1 MNRLLILAACLG
13 LVGCQAAY
21 AASANWVGAYVN
33 ETNGQTL
40 PLALEGRLQGM
51 TNQTAAAYSLA
62 ATAYSTATGASAT
75 ASTAYSTATN
85 ALAIANAAAWASNN
99 IGGTGW
105 TNLSITGTGNAITGA
120 TAAGTTLTLE
130 RGTIEGGGTGGTSTN
145 EVRAIRNEAFRPY
158 TTLGLS
164 GGTALVTRTSGQWV
178 MIEAD
183 DGAVTLDVDVAAYT
197 NSLEA
202 IRHQICWVRGTN
214 ETYAIVTNNID
225 NTLFVDLPASTTN
238 HLFLERRPG
247 WPRFQIWQDFR

>member
-1 MNRLLILAACLG
+1 
-13 LVGCQAAY
+13 
-21 AASANWVGAYVN
+21 
-33 ETNGQTL
+33 
-40 PLALEGRLQGM
+40 
-51 TNQTAAAYSLA
+51 
-62 ATAYSTATGASAT
+62 
-75 ASTAYSTATN
+75 
-85 ALAIANAAAWASNN
+85 
-99 IGGTGW
+99 
-105 TNLSITGTGNAITGA
+105 
-120 TAAGTTLTLE
+120 
-130 RGTIEGGGTGGTSTN
+130 
-145 EVRAIRNEAFRPY
+145 
-158 TTLGLS
+158 LS

-183 DGAVTLDVDVAAYT
+183 AGEVTLDVDVAAYT